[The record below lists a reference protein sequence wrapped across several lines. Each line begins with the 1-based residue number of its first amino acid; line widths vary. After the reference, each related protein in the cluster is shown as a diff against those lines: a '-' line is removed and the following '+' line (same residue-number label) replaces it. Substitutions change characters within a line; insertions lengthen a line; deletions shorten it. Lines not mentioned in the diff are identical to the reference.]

1 MRGEEGW
8 RTEIGEKRRKK
19 REGGEEQKTG
29 REEEERMSR
38 KGEIERK
45 PREVQRTRG
54 KRESRK

>member
-19 REGGEEQKTG
+19 REGGEEEKTG

-38 KGEIERK
+38 KGETEN
-45 PREVQRTRG
+45 RG
-54 KRESRK
+54 KCRE